1 MPAIREKINFAL
13 LVKWLLWLGFLGS
26 VLVFAPPLVDRF
38 GLPKQLWLMLFLG
51 LAGLAWPWNS
61 FVSQKLVFKKDLA
74 SLFLGLWLLL
84 LVLGTVLAESPWKS
98 FWGETGVLPGL
109 FSFILLGALGFYLVS
124 NLVGSSVGRL
134 FYWGIIGTGAVLML
148 LTLFSLLAPRL
159 LGLSADFAA
168 SLVPFGS
175 YQAALLWLG
184 FVLMLMGANSVLR
197 IFPAPSWAWV
207 LKGIVGLGILAIAFL
222 VFLKAFWL
230 ALALGFLA
238 LLLFLI
244 RQERQNQ
251 PGRILAVTLVVL
263 VGVSLA
269 FWGGALNARLGISQ
283 IASVP
288 AQILPSHSASWN
300 VASQAISSRPL
311 LGTGLSTFGDQY
323 LKFRSPSLNQTP
335 FWPIKFNQAS
345 SSFLTALTETGYLG
359 VGLFAAFLI
368 AAFLQGWL
376 ARGRRFFW
384 ALGGVYFGILWF
396 LYPMT
401 LAHFSFLF
409 LAVALVV
416 RGNPT
421 QVLNLGKLRPQLR
434 NFYYAGALILAFVI
448 LAGIYGSSV
457 RFAGNY
463 LLQQG
468 RSTPEF
474 NQKVSF
480 FARAASLDSFSA
492 LNWRLLSEVNR
503 QQLGLVLQAASQAAS
518 QEELSKLRPDLFS
531 SQALTAAQKA
541 VSLDP
546 LSAVNW
552 QQLALVYE
560 TLIPLFPDAANQAL
574 LALNEVRR
582 RHPASPAIPI
592 DTTRVLLKQSERLK
606 AQAAALQSSSDEAA
620 QGQIQQLNK
629 TRQAFLDEALRQ
641 VGQSLQLKPD
651 YAPAHFLL
659 VQVRDSRG
667 ELKEAI
673 AQAAR
678 IVQAAPQDFGT
689 WFQLGFLQFKAGDSA
704 AAADSFEKAVE
715 LKDDFGNARYLLG
728 LVYNNLGRRQAALGQ
743 FRKIARLNPD
753 NQEVARIIDNLEN
766 GRLIL
771 EGIVPPAQAP
781 DERPEPPIQPSPQ
794 PSLTP

>member
-1 MPAIREKINFAL
+1 MLAIKEKINFTL
-13 LVKWLLWLGFLGS
+13 LAKWLLWLGFLGA
-26 VLVFAPPLVDRF
+26 VLVFAPPLLDRL
-38 GLPKQLWLMLFLG
+38 GLPKQLWLMVFLG
-51 LAGLAWPWNS
+51 LAGLAWLWNS
-61 FVSQKLVFKKDLA
+61 FISQKLAFKKDLA

-98 FWGETGVLPGL
+98 FWGESGTLPGL
-109 FSFILLGALGFYLVS
+109 FNFILLGALGFYLVS
-124 NLVGSSVGRL
+124 NLAGFSIGRL
-134 FYWGIIGTGAVLML
+134 FYWGVVGVGAILML
-148 LTLFSLLAPRL
+148 VTLFSLLAPQL
-159 LGLSADFAA
+159 LGIPADFAA
-168 SLVPFGS
+168 ALMPFGS
-175 YQAALLWLG
+175 HQAALVWLG
-184 FVLMLMGANSVLR
+184 FVLILLGANAVLR
-197 IFPAPSWAWV
+197 IFPAPVWVWV
-207 LKGIVGLGILAIAFL
+207 LKGIIGLGILVIAFL
-222 VFLKAFWL
+222 ISLKAFWL
-230 ALALGFLA
+230 ALALSFLA

-244 RQERQNQ
+244 RGEQSQSRS
-251 PGRILAVTLVVL
+251 ILVVTLIVL
-263 VGVSLA
+263 VGFSLA
-269 FWGGALNARLGISQ
+269 FWGDILNARLGINQ
-283 IASVP
+283 VASVP
-288 AQILPSHSASWN
+288 AQILPSHSASWG

-359 VGLFAAFLI
+359 VGLFAAFLV

-376 ARGRRFFW
+376 AKGKRFFW

-401 LAHFSFLF
+401 LTHFSFLF

-416 RGNPT
+416 RGNPA
-421 QVLNLGKLRPQLR
+421 QVLDLSKLRPQLR
-434 NFYYAGALILAFVI
+434 NFYYVGILILTLVI

-468 RSTPEF
+468 RNLPEF
-474 NQKVSF
+474 NQKISF
-480 FARAASLDSFSA
+480 FARAASLDNFSA

-503 QQLGLVLQAASQAAS
+503 QQLALVLQAASQAAS
-518 QEELSKLRPDLFS
+518 QEELSKLRPDLFGN
-531 SQALTAAQKA
+531 QALIAAQKA
-541 VSLDP
+541 IKLDP
-546 LSAVNW
+546 LSAVSW

-560 TLIPLFPDAANQAL
+560 TLIPLSPDAANQAL

-582 RHPASPAIPI
+582 RHPASPATPI
-592 DTTRVLLKQSERLK
+592 DITRVLLKQSERLK
-606 AQAAALQSSSDEAA
+606 VQAAALQSSSDEAA
-620 QGQIQQLNK
+620 QGQIQQLNE
-629 TRQAFLDEALRQ
+629 TRQAFLDEALAQ
-641 VGQSLQLKPD
+641 ISQSLQLKPD

-659 VQVRDSRG
+659 VQVRDTRG
-667 ELKEAI
+667 ELEEAI

-704 AAADSFEKAVE
+704 AAANSFEKAVE

-728 LVYNNLGRRQAALGQ
+728 LVYSNLGRPQAALGQ
-743 FRKIARLNPD
+743 FRKIAQLDPD

-766 GRLIL
+766 GRVIL

-781 DERPEPPIQPSPQ
+781 DERPEPPIQQSSQ
-794 PSLTP
+794 QSLTP